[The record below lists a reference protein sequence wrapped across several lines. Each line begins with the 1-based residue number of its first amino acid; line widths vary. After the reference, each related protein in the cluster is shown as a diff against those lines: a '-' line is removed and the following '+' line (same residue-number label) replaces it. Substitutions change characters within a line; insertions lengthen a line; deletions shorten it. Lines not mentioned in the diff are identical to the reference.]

1 MTKAQMMKYIP
12 RELREEVESIEIA
25 RTEYNE
31 HTKRWN
37 KIVRVV
43 WKDDEVN
50 EYQNFSYMHFI
61 LKEYGRYGA

>member
-12 RELREEVESIEIA
+12 RQYKNEVEDIEIV
-25 RTEYNE
+25 RTEFNE

-37 KIVRVV
+37 KIVRVT

-50 EYQNFSYMHFI
+50 EYQNFGYMNFI
-61 LKEYGRYGA
+61 LKEYGR